1 MIKKIIKFL
10 IIIIFFQAN
19 QSFASDKI
27 KSGNDGVQSLLP
39 NTSIAKPPLK
49 LNSFKSAEKRI
60 IKAKKYDKKGKKKK
74 AIKLYEEALEYLYE
88 ANKIEPLD
96 PRILNYLG
104 LTNKK
109 IGKLEDAEIYLIMGL
124 EIEPE
129 NNEMNKNLGIDFSTG
144 SLGMGL
150 SIGLGLSLAAKKKK
164 KNLKVYV
171 IIGDGEKNEVSI
183 WKSTISAQNL
193 ILDNLFVIINKI
205 IY

>member
-27 KSGNDGVQSLLP
+27 KSGNDGRASIDP
-39 NTSIAKPPLK
+39 KTSIAKPPLK
-49 LNSFKSAEKRI
+49 LNSFKSAKKRI

-88 ANKIEPLD
+88 ANKVEPLD

-129 NNEMNKNLGIDFSTG
+129 NYEMNKNLGILYVATNRIDEANERLNILNKCNCQEYSE
-144 SLGMGL
+144 LNQ
-150 SIGLGLSLAAKKKK
+150 II
-164 KNLKVYV
+164 KNS
-171 IIGDGEKNEVSI
+171 N
-183 WKSTISAQNL
+183 N
-193 ILDNLFVIINKI
+193 
-205 IY
+205 

>member
-1 MIKKIIKFL
+1 MIKKIIKFF
-10 IIIIFFQAN
+10 IIIIFFHVN

-39 NTSIAKPPLK
+39 KTSISKPPLK

-74 AIKLYEEALEYLYE
+74 ALKLYEEALDYLYE
-88 ANKIEPLD
+88 ANKVEPLD

-124 EIEPE
+124 EIEPK
-129 NNEMNKNLGIDFSTG
+129 NNEMNKNLGILYVATNRIDEANERLNILNKCNCQEYSE
-144 SLGMGL
+144 LNQ
-150 SIGLGLSLAAKKKK
+150 II
-164 KNLKVYV
+164 KNSK
-171 IIGDGEKNEVSI
+171 
-183 WKSTISAQNL
+183 
-193 ILDNLFVIINKI
+193 
-205 IY
+205 

>member
-1 MIKKIIKFL
+1 MIKKIIKFF
-10 IIIIFFQAN
+10 IIIIFFHVN

-39 NTSIAKPPLK
+39 KTSISKPPLK

-74 AIKLYEEALEYLYE
+74 ALKLYKEALDYLYE
-88 ANKIEPLD
+88 ANKAEPLD

-124 EIEPE
+124 EIEPK
-129 NNEMNKNLGIDFSTG
+129 NNEMNKNLGILYVATNRIDEANERLNILNKCNCQEYSE
-144 SLGMGL
+144 LNQ
-150 SIGLGLSLAAKKKK
+150 II
-164 KNLKVYV
+164 KNSK
-171 IIGDGEKNEVSI
+171 
-183 WKSTISAQNL
+183 
-193 ILDNLFVIINKI
+193 
-205 IY
+205 